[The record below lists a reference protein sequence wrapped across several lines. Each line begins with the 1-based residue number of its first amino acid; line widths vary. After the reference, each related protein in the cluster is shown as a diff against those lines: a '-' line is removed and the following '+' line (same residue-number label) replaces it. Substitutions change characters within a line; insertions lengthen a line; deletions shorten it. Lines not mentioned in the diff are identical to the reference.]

1 MLNVA
6 IFNWDWIHICLRVIL
21 KCDVISTYSK
31 CLIFLCLADWFPV
44 WLECVSDWIFR
55 SVALCEHDR
64 LWVRLPNLHS
74 NWRVWRE
81 WYFSEV
87 NIQRWPWFCCWHCT
101 FRCKGS
107 VAVLSMLENFSVYIH
122 MWMWD
127 LFLFVCLFVISSLYV
142 HSTLISNTKM
152 KWFRTEPVL
161 S

>member
-1 MLNVA
+1 MLNVPN
-6 IFNWDWIHICLRVIL
+6 FNLDWIHICWRVIL
-21 KCDVISTYSK
+21 KCDVISSYSK
-31 CLIFLCLADWFPV
+31 CLIFLCLAGWFPV
-44 WLECVSDWIFR
+44 RLECISDWIFR

-64 LWVRLPNLHS
+64 LRVQLPNLHS

-81 WYFSEV
+81 WHFGKV

-107 VAVLSMLENFSVYIH
+107 VAVLSVWENFSVYIH

-127 LFLFVCLFVISSLYV
+127 HIFVVVSTLYV
-142 HSTLISNTKM
+142 HGALIRNTKM
-152 KWFRTEPVL
+152 KWFRTEPEL